1 MGGKAIKEFVGLR
14 SKMYSIL
21 SEGDEQKNTAKG
33 VSRNVSDNILTHQHY
48 RDSLLKK
55 TSMKNKMVRFVHDRH
70 QLYTVEQNKTSL
82 SPFNDKRYILED
94 GVSHSFGH
102 YEIDILSE
110 ENQILLDQE
119 FSEDLDNFDEGDFI
133 SLEEEVELDEVG
145 LVDLLADLIGEGDMY
160 V

>member
-48 RDSLLKK
+48 RDCLFKK
-55 TSMKNKMVRFVHDRH
+55 TSMKNKMIRFVHDRH

-119 FSEDLDNFDEGDFI
+119 FSEDLENFDEGDFI
-133 SLEEEVELDEVG
+133 SLEEEEVELDEVG
-145 LVDLLADLIGEGDMY
+145 LVDLLADLIDEAC
-160 V
+160 